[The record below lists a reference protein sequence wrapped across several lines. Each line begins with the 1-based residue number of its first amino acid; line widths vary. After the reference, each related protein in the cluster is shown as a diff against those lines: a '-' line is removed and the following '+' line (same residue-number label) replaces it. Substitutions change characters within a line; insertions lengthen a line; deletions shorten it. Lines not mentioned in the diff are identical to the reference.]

1 MVFYYEILTMTI
13 IMKVLKS
20 IERAEMNTNLRII
33 LVVMSALC
41 SACGGGG
48 GSASGSGTLG
58 TVSTPAN
65 FTMPAAIA
73 TVPPQN

>member
-1 MVFYYEILTMTI
+1 MDTKLKIFL
-13 IMKVLKS
+13 IM
-20 IERAEMNTNLRII
+20 
-33 LVVMSALC
+33 MSALC

-58 TVSTPAN
+58 TISTPAN

>member
-1 MVFYYEILTMTI
+1 
-13 IMKVLKS
+13 
-20 IERAEMNTNLRII
+20 
-33 LVVMSALC
+33 LC

>member
-1 MVFYYEILTMTI
+1 MSI
-13 IMKVLKS
+13 IIKLIKFAQGVGMDTKLK
-20 IERAEMNTNLRII
+20 IFLIM
-33 LVVMSALC
+33 MSALC

-48 GSASGSGTLG
+48 GSASGSGALG